1 LFFEE
6 RPMGMEGVRIA
17 FLHAAAGGLRLDHA
31 GLSYRD
37 GAQVLAFTGWHA
49 DGTPF
54 ALVTAPFCGDVQ
66 LRARQAV
73 RDIVAAHSGAA
84 QAAAP
89 QGADAATSM
98 QSTRREVTMS
108 QKGSGLARLMGGLKN
123 LDAGADALAG
133 RLETALAAMAAEM
146 ATTSQI
152 VGNVEQSLAD
162 LQAVN
167 RLYSNGGPPLPSS
180 AASSAPSGT

>member
-1 LFFEE
+1 
-6 RPMGMEGVRIA
+6 MGMEGVRTA
-17 FLHAAAGGLRLDHA
+17 FLHAAAGRLRLDHA
-31 GLSYRD
+31 GLTYRD
-37 GAQVLAFTGWHA
+37 GAQILALTGWHA

-66 LRARQAV
+66 RRARQAACN
-73 RDIVAAHSGAA
+73 IVAAHAGAGE
-84 QAAAP
+84 AAAP
-89 QGADAATSM
+89 QAAEAATSIEA
-98 QSTRREVTMS
+98 TNGEVTMS

-133 RLETALAAMAAEM
+133 RLETALAAMATEM

-152 VGNVEQSLAD
+152 VGNVEQSVAD

-180 AASSAPSGT
+180 AASSASSGT